1 MVKQRNDNAFMLIKL
16 QDKGVKL
23 AIIASKSLGLKG
35 TGQLSF
41 YEDMDGI
48 PIHRLYR
55 QRVRESRGHVFDHEQ
70 LLCLHPL
77 IKGGWGFIGDCW
89 SMKTPVVMTHNDN
102 YVTNNVNALVA
113 ENEKA
118 LIQKINLLYEEP
130 ELYKKLQ
137 SNGYEESKRR
147 RAEIVS
153 NELYTIFT
161 RTIEGVLAN
170 KQ

>member
-1 MVKQRNDNAFMLIKL
+1 
-16 QDKGVKL
+16 
-23 AIIASKSLGLKG
+23 
-35 TGQLSF
+35 
-41 YEDMDGI
+41 
-48 PIHRLYR
+48 
-55 QRVRESRGHVFDHEQ
+55 
-70 LLCLHPL
+70 
-77 IKGGWGFIGDCW
+77 
-89 SMKTPVVMTHNDN
+89 MKTPVVMTHNDN

-113 ENEKA
+113 ENENA
-118 LIQKINLLYEEP
+118 LIQKINRLYEEP
-130 ELYKKLQ
+130 ELYKKSQ